1 MWIDKPVAK
10 VNNKEVLIDPAN
22 ALVTP
27 KIIQNRT
34 MVPVR
39 FIAENFNA
47 NIDWNEKERKVVL
60 TK

>member
-1 MWIDKPVAK
+1 
-10 VNNKEVLIDPAN
+10 
-22 ALVTP
+22 
-27 KIIQNRT
+27 

-47 NIDWNEKERKVVL
+47 NIDWNEKERKVVI